1 VFVGGGGKFGYNES
15 CTNEYSEVSADNG
28 ILLDNVKD
36 DSDVG
41 DD

>member
-1 VFVGGGGKFGYNES
+1 VFVGDGGKFGYDES
-15 CTNEYSEVSADNG
+15 CMNEYSEVSSDNQ
-28 ILLDNVKD
+28 ILLASVKD